1 MNLSSDGMAVTFITI
16 LLVFEGVGVS
26 LEPSPNV
33 YENGV
38 TRFIAG
44 LEESVC

>member
-1 MNLSSDGMAVTFITI
+1 MAVTFITI

-26 LEPSPNV
+26 LKPSPNV

-38 TRFIAG
+38 TSFLAG

>member
-38 TRFIAG
+38 TSFLAG

>member
-1 MNLSSDGMAVTFITI
+1 MAVTFITI
-16 LLVFEGVGVS
+16 LLAFEGVGVS

-33 YENGV
+33 YENGITSFLAV
-38 TRFIAG
+38 